1 MKIFKILNL
10 LLLVFFMGPELLA
23 QDGLISG
30 RLYDQQEKSIPFAT
44 VAVLKLPDST
54 IVTGTTT
61 DMEGEFE
68 VKPKFTGEVIFRF
81 SAIGYSEV
89 FSPSFRVNGPDFSK
103 DLGTHVMEEEVTML
117 NEVMVNTW
125 KPRIKVES
133 DKLVMTVEGTA
144 LAAGSS
150 AYEMLSRAPGVTV
163 GHRGGFMI
171 NGKQGV
177 SVMIDGRLT
186 YLSAAELKT
195 MMESM
200 PAENIQE
207 IEVIHNPSAKYDAEG
222 VAGILNITL
231 KENTATD
238 LTGSVYGGLR
248 INEQKL
254 LNGGLNLY
262 NSSGE
267 WNTFLNLD
275 LSQRGYVRDQHQYRT
290 FAGAGDNAFL
300 DQTGEETSKS
310 LVPSVYTGA
319 DYHINENHVLGGS
332 ANIIYKDRLNDWN
345 TLTTIGTLDSGG
357 SIDIDARNHRD
368 GVTRNG
374 RFNVF
379 YEGKLDTTGTTLS
392 ADLDYVRLERE
403 GDSRFLNE
411 YTYLEDGSEEQQK
424 LTNSSLSDYDIY
436 AAKVDLNLPLSE
448 SSALEMGVKGSKV
461 ISRSELQFFEV
472 QEGTPVLDPARSD
485 RYRYEEE
492 IYSVYA
498 RYSNK
503 INSTWNLQL
512 GLRAEQTYGE
522 GRSFSLDQTNPAEYL
537 ELFPNI
543 LVDQQVS
550 ENYSL
555 SYSYSRRIAR
565 PNYSTLNPF
574 IFYLDPYSYII
585 GNPGLKP
592 QFTNS
597 FQFSQTLFK
606 KYNLR
611 IVYDYSKDH
620 MGEIPSMD
628 PETRETVFTTG
639 NMDNF
644 RTYGATLVLP
654 VELASFW
661 NVNNNVLY
669 NRREYELQVNG
680 NRLKNKDDFLMMQS
694 NHQVNLPLDLKME
707 LNVTYRS
714 PYVLGLYDV
723 NDRLWLDAGLKRS
736 FLNDRLDV
744 TVNATDVFRSQRS
757 KIEADFLG
765 NHYEMSQYFSQQAV
779 SLNLRYNFSNDKS
792 KQESRV
798 KDLEE
803 LERAGG

>member
-1 MKIFKILNL
+1 MKTFKYLIL
-10 LLLVFFMGPELLA
+10 LLLVFFIGPELLA
-23 QDGLISG
+23 QDGVICG
-30 RLYDQQEKSIPFAT
+30 RLYDQNEESIPFAT

-61 DMEGEFE
+61 DLEGQFE

-89 FSPSFRVNGPDFSK
+89 FSPSLKVNGPNYSK
-103 DLGTHVMEEEVTML
+103 DLGIYVMQEEVTML

-133 DKLVMTVEGTA
+133 DKLIMSVEGTA
-144 LAAGSS
+144 LASGSS

-163 GHRGGFMI
+163 GHSGGFMI

-195 MMESM
+195 MLESM
-200 PAENIQE
+200 PAENIKE

-231 KENTATD
+231 KEDTTTG
-238 LTGSVYGGLR
+238 LTGSIYGGLR

-254 LNGGLNLY
+254 LSGGLNLY
-262 NSSGE
+262 SSSGK

-275 LSQRGYVRDQHQYRT
+275 LSQRGYVRDQFQYRT
-290 FAGAGDNAFL
+290 FAGAGDNAYL
-300 DQTGEETSKS
+300 DQIGEETNKRFI
-310 LVPSVYTGA
+310 PSIYTGA
-319 DYHINENHVLGGS
+319 DYKLSSNQTLGGS
-332 ANIIYKDRLNDWN
+332 ANIFYQDRVNDWN
-345 TLTTIGTLDSGG
+345 TITTIGRLNSGEAVN
-357 SIDIDARNHRD
+357 IDARNHRD
-368 GVTRNG
+368 GITRNG
-374 RFNVF
+374 RFNIY
-379 YEGKLDTTGTTLS
+379 YEGQLDSVGTTLS

-403 GDSRFLNE
+403 AHSRFLNS
-411 YTYLEDGSEEQQK
+411 YTYLEYGSEEQQK
-424 LTNSSLSDYDIY
+424 LTNTSLSDYDIY
-436 AAKVDLNLPLSE
+436 AAKVDLDLPFSE
-448 SSALEMGVKGSKV
+448 NSGLAMGVKGSKV
-461 ISRSELQFFEV
+461 ISRSELQFFEEE
-472 QEGTPVLDPARSD
+472 EGAQVLNPDRSD

-492 IYSVYA
+492 IYSAYA
-498 RYSNK
+498 SYSNR
-503 INSTWNLQL
+503 INDTWKVQL

-522 GRSFSLDQTNPAEYL
+522 GISFNLDEKNPTEYL

-543 LVDQQVS
+543 VVDQQVN

-555 SYSYSRRIAR
+555 AYSYSRRIAR

-585 GNPGLKP
+585 GNPDLRP

-597 FQFSQTLFK
+597 LQFSQTLNK
-606 KYNLR
+606 KYSLR
-611 IVYDYSKDH
+611 LAYDFSKDH
-620 MGEIPSMD
+620 MGEVPSMD
-628 PETRETVFTTG
+628 PDSRETVFTTA
-639 NMDNF
+639 NMDNYK
-644 RTYGATLVLP
+644 TYGATLVLP

-661 NVNNNVLY
+661 NVNNTIVY
-669 NRREYELQVNG
+669 NRREYELQVNDK
-680 NRLKNKDDFLMMQS
+680 LLENKDDFLMIQS
-694 NHQVNLPLDLKME
+694 NHQVNMPFDLKLE
-707 LNVTYRS
+707 LNATYRS

-736 FLNDRLDV
+736 FLNDRLDM
-744 TVNATDVFRSQRS
+744 TLNATDVFRSQRS

-765 NHYEMSQYFSQQAV
+765 NHYEMSQYFSQQAI
-779 SLNLRYNFSNDKS
+779 SINLRYNFSKG
-792 KQESRV
+792 KPRQETRK

-803 LERAGG
+803 LQRAGG